1 MSDIT
6 KVALDA
12 MGGDNAPKEIVKG
25 AVEAVKLRQD
35 IKVLL
40 TGQEEVLKKELS
52 EYTYPKDQIEIVN
65 ATEVIETAEPPVM
78 AIRRKKD
85 SSIVVAMNL
94 VKKKEADAF
103 VSAGSTGAVLV
114 GGQVLVG
121 RIKGVE
127 RPPLAPLMP
136 TLKGVSLLID
146 CGANVDARPSHL
158 VQFAK
163 MGSIYMEHVMGKKN
177 PTVGIVNIGAEEE
190 KGNELYRT
198 VHQKLKASPLNF
210 VGNIEP
216 RDILSGEADVL
227 VCDGFSGNMV
237 LKSMEGTVGYLMT
250 QIQSALMGS
259 LKTKLGALVIKD
271 ARRKVKHSM
280 DYTEY
285 GGAPLLGVDGVVIK
299 AHGNST
305 ARSFANA
312 MDQVVHCVT
321 MDVPGRIQKVLAEE

>member
-1 MSDIT
+1 H
-6 KVALDA
+6 
-12 MGGDNAPKEIVKG
+12 
-25 AVEAVKLRQD
+25 
-35 IKVLL
+35 
-40 TGQEEVLKKELS
+40 
-52 EYTYPKDQIEIVN
+52 
-65 ATEVIETAEPPVM
+65 
-78 AIRRKKD
+78 
-85 SSIVVAMNL
+85 
-94 VKKKEADAF
+94 
-103 VSAGSTGAVLV
+103 
-114 GGQVLVG
+114 
-121 RIKGVE
+121 
-127 RPPLAPLMP
+127 RPALAPLLP
-136 TLKGVSLLID
+136 TLKGHAILID
-146 CGANVDARPSHL
+146 CGANADCKADYL
-158 VQFAK
+158 VQFAA
-163 MGSIYMEHVMGKKN
+163 MGAAYMESVENVKK
-177 PTVGIVNIGAEEE
+177 PRVALINIGAEEE

-259 LKTKLGALVIKD
+259 LKTKLGALMIKD
-271 ARRKVKHSM
+271 AMRKVKHSM